1 MLINST
7 DKTVSDGGSRLPAD
21 RRCNGIEEKSEILKF
36 VGDESAH
43 SCSLA
48 FPIQRLL
55 NVPSGCCHSPVDHV
69 YLRHIEI
76 ERHDIDIADSGF

>member
-7 DKTVSDGGSRLPAD
+7 DETVSDGGGGGLPAD
-21 RRCNGIEEKSEILKF
+21 RRCNGIEEKSEILKL
-36 VGDESAH
+36 VGEESAH

-55 NVPSGCCHSPVDHV
+55 NVALWLLSFASRPRLPKAHRNREAGYRCS
-69 YLRHIEI
+69 
-76 ERHDIDIADSGF
+76 

>member
-7 DKTVSDGGSRLPAD
+7 DKTVSDGGSRLPGD
-21 RRCNGIEEKSEILKF
+21 RMFNGIEEKSEILKF

-55 NVPSGCCHSPVDHV
+55 NVALWLLSFASRPRLPKAHSYIYIMPL
-69 YLRHIEI
+69 Y
-76 ERHDIDIADSGF
+76 F